1 MGRSAGEPD
10 VRGEQCVGGMDRGK
24 KTTYEQSKGTSTVGK
39 HVTGDVTVRLFK
51 GTATSVSATSPHS
64 LFSED
69 LATFGDS
76 ATFDQADS
84 RGFVKLY
91 GLPGSVA
98 AKVQGTDSGANR

>member
-1 MGRSAGEPD
+1 LFAD
-10 VRGEQCVGGMDRGK
+10 A
-24 KTTYEQSKGTSTVGK
+24 TK
-39 HVTGDVTVRLFK
+39 HVTGSVCVRLYK
-51 GTATSVSATSPHS
+51 GTAIAVTAEAPHS
-64 LFSED
+64 LYSED

-98 AKVQGTDSGANR
+98 AQVQGTDAYKNSKANKGANQ